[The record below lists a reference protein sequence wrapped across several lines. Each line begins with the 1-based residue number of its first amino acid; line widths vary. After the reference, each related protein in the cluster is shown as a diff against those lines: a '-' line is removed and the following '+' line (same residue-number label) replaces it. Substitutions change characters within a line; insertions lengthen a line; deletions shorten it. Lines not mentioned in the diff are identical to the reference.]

1 MIQITDLTKTFDKVT
16 ALSHITMKI
25 PDENVFGLIGTNGAG
40 KSTLLKLLSGIL
52 TPTSGTFSIDNKP
65 VFENPEIKQE
75 FFYIPDEPWF
85 FKNATP
91 FEIGTYYTTVYKRF
105 DTGIFDRLL
114 NGFELD
120 RNRKVNSF
128 SKGMKKQLALSA
140 GIAARTKYLFCDETF
155 DGLDPVVRQT
165 VKSIFAEEIDSRG
178 LTPIIASHNLRELE
192 DICEHVGLLH
202 RGGVVFERDLE
213 EMKLGIHKVQIVLP
227 EENEAENID
236 SLAPI
241 KKEKRGRLY
250 TLTLRGEEEEIRA
263 RIEPLLP
270 VFYEIIPLTLEEIFI
285 EETEVRGYDVKK
297 LILGE

>member
-91 FEIGTYYTTVYKRF
+91 AEIGTYYTTVYERF
-105 DTGIFDRLL
+105 DTGIFDRML

-128 SKGMKKQLALSA
+128 SKGMKKQLALSPLLSQA
-140 GIAARTKYLFCDETF
+140 T
-155 DGLDPVVRQT
+155 
-165 VKSIFAEEIDSRG
+165 IFASLKIS
-178 LTPIIASHNLRELE
+178 AS
-192 DICEHVGLLH
+192 
-202 RGGVVFERDLE
+202 
-213 EMKLGIHKVQIVLP
+213 M
-227 EENEAENID
+227 
-236 SLAPI
+236 
-241 KKEKRGRLY
+241 
-250 TLTLRGEEEEIRA
+250 
-263 RIEPLLP
+263 
-270 VFYEIIPLTLEEIFI
+270 
-285 EETEVRGYDVKK
+285 
-297 LILGE
+297 